1 MQVWLFGL
9 GLGIA
14 YGALCGLF
22 KYLVLWYPLLKRA
35 VNAEKAA
42 SAIMTRSTLSMFF
55 NVLFLFLVYYFKHS
69 LPTEFTPTIIGAAF
83 ALALSS
89 RLYPIKNLAA
99 ASSGSSDNILNNNDK
114 KEE

>member
-14 YGALCGLF
+14 FGAFCGFL
-22 KYLVLWYPLLKRA
+22 KYLVLWYPLLKRP

-42 SAIMTRSTLSMFF
+42 SAIMTRSTISMFL
-55 NVLFLFLVYYFKHS
+55 NVLILYLVYHFKHS
-69 LPTEFTPTIIGAAF
+69 LPTEFTPTIIGVAF
-83 ALALSS
+83 AVALSS